1 MVYTGKRREWATHR
15 RSRRS
20 GRPGALVRALVVA
33 LACLPALA
41 AAQSSAG
48 QDAELRVTATY
59 TVLADL
65 AEAVGG
71 ERVAVQHLAPVGAEI
86 HEWELKPRGFRALA
100 EADVV
105 LYNGYNLEQWMDQVR
120 ATVGDGVPVVPV
132 AEASGYPTR
141 PIQSGDL
148 AGEPDPHLWLDPRG
162 AAAYVEA
169 IRNVLS
175 EQDPAGAETYAAN
188 AAAYRQR
195 LTALHEELAATLAA
209 IPEQNRLLVT
219 TEAAFPYFAAAYG
232 LEHDGIWGTNTERG
246 GSPRQIMRI
255 VDRIRAREPAAI
267 FWESTISDRY
277 VRSVAE
283 ETGLA
288 VAGPLYVDSLSS
300 PEGPAADYLSLM
312 RHNAE
317 TIARALGAD

>member
-1 MVYTGKRREWATHR
+1 MAYAGKREEAAAHGGGR
-15 RSRRS
+15 RGWP
-20 GRPGALVRALVVA
+20 GRLARALA
-33 LACLPALA
+33 ATLACLPALA
-41 AAQSSAG
+41 AAQAGAG
-48 QDAELRVTATY
+48 QGEEVRVAATF

-65 AEAVGG
+65 AEAVAG
-71 ERVAVQHLAPVGAEI
+71 ERAEVQSVTPVGAEV
-86 HEWELKPRGFRALA
+86 HEWELKPRDFRILA

-120 ATVGDGVPVVPV
+120 ATVDDDVPVIPV
-132 AEASGYPTR
+132 AEESGYATR

-148 AGEPDPHLWLDPRG
+148 AGDPDPHLWLDPRA
-162 AAAYVEA
+162 AAAYVEV
-169 IRNVLS
+169 IREALS
-175 EQDPAGAETYAAN
+175 DQDPAGAEAYAAN
-188 AAAYRQR
+188 AADYREA
-195 LTALHEELAATLAA
+195 LTALHEEIAATLAA
-209 IPEQNRLLVT
+209 LPEASRFLVT

-255 VDRIRAREPAAI
+255 VDRVRERDPGAV
-267 FWESTISDRY
+267 FWESTVPERY

-283 ETGLA
+283 GTGLA
-288 VAGPLYVDSLSS
+288 VAGPLYVDSLSG